1 MAGGGASNL
10 PGRIVAKRQRVVGT
24 RRIYNQWV
32 NNQTLED
39 YALRYTARKAR
50 RWSPAWVANTAL
62 GSVAFLACE
71 AIGATVTVAYGFD
84 STVLALLMAGIIFQ
98 IGRAHV

>member
-1 MAGGGASNL
+1 MRNPVART

-39 YALRYTARKAR
+39 YALRFTARKAR
-50 RWSPAWVANTAL
+50 TWSPAWVANTAL
-62 GSVAFLACE
+62 GSIAFLACE
-71 AIGATVTVAYGFD
+71 AIGATVTVTYGFE
-84 STVLALLMAGIIFQ
+84 SMALALAAAGAIFL
-98 IGRAHV
+98 IS